1 MSTEGLVLSKP
12 LSAMYAAQHG
22 TYLTTLNVDRWGVLV
37 PEIMGA
43 IKLWQ
48 LYSSTVSDK
57 N

>member
-1 MSTEGLVLSKP
+1 MQRS
-12 LSAMYAAQHG
+12 HG
-22 TYLTTLNVDRWGVLV
+22 TYLTTLNVDGWGVVV
-37 PEIMGA
+37 PEITGV